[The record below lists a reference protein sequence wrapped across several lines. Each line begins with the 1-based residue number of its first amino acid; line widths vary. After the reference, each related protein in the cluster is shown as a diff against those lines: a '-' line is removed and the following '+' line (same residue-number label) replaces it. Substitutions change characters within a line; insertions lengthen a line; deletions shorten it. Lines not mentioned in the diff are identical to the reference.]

1 MGLSL
6 YPEGHLYALLSVW
19 YPPSHQ
25 PNVMEQCFTSWI
37 SWPFLVR
44 NYQARYM
51 EDGFPDAAENCMFAE
66 FKNDN
71 EIALV

>member
-1 MGLSL
+1 MPCWASGAL
-6 YPEGHLYALLSVW
+6 HLINQISW
-19 YPPSHQ
+19 NS
-25 PNVMEQCFTSWI
+25 CFTSWI

-44 NYQARYM
+44 NYQARYT

-71 EIALV
+71 EVAPV